1 MEKIKK
7 IISRKNFKLYL
18 ILLLS
23 IIFIPAA
30 YLFVAAVFVVHMK
43 NSNYEVIRTIKFS
56 KILKAAVLYI
66 SAGVAF
72 SRYTLVSSVFGIM
85 MFLCLYALTYAFKKA
100 EYVDLNALRKFMYIL
115 SLIVF
120 IIGII
125 QYFNPYFSIPAK
137 WVDGM
142 EYQLNKR
149 IYSTF
154 FNPNIFGFYI
164 NFVLIIASF
173 DTEKKDNLVKS
184 IFIVG
189 IICLFL
195 TFSRTSWISLI
206 LAFIFAGIFFDKRY
220 FKYALLTAFVL
231 IGLDKIFNIG
241 RINPIKAAEDSSI
254 LYRFEIWKSC
264 LRIIKDNLLTGIG
277 FGTLFKYISVYSD
290 VVKPNIE
297 HCHNIYVQAL
307 TETGIVGTG
316 ILIYIACN
324 IIKNMRNR
332 ISNAAWTIA
341 VMIMLHG
348 LVDSVFLTPQIMM
361 ILSIYS
367 GLVLNEHKIQSVS
380 PVSINEII
388 YIADEDEKKAV

>member
-1 MEKIKK
+1 M
-7 IISRKNFKLYL
+7 
-18 ILLLS
+18 LLLS
-23 IIFIPAA
+23 ILFIPAA
-30 YLFVAAVFVVHMK
+30 YLFVAAVFVVHVK
-43 NSNYEVIRTIKFS
+43 NRDYEIIRT
-56 KILKAAVLYI
+56 LKYNKKLRLVLLYI
-66 SAGVAF
+66 LAGVVF
-72 SRYTLVSSVFGIM
+72 SSYKLVSSVFGIM
-85 MFLCLYALTYAFKKA
+85 MFLCLYALANAIKEA
-100 EYVDLNALRKFMYIL
+100 EHVDLIALHKFMYIL

-125 QYFNPYFSIPAK
+125 QYLNPYFVIPAK

-164 NFVLIIASF
+164 NSVLIIASF
-173 DTEKKDNLVKS
+173 STEKKDNLTKS
-184 IFIVG
+184 VFIAG

-206 LAFIFAGIFFDKRY
+206 LSFIFAGIFYDKKY
-220 FKYALLTAFVL
+220 FKYALFTACILV
-231 IGLDKIFNIG
+231 GLDKIFDIG
-241 RINPIKAAEDSSI
+241 RIDPMKAAEDSSI

-277 FGTLFKYISVYSD
+277 FGTLFKYISGYSE

-297 HCHNIYVQAL
+297 HCHNMYVQVV
-307 TETGIVGTG
+307 TETGIVGAG
-316 ILIYIACN
+316 MLIYIACG
-324 IIKNMRNR
+324 IIKNMRHR
-332 ISNAAWTIA
+332 ISNTAWTIG
-341 VMIMLHG
+341 VMIMIHG

-367 GLVLNEHKIQSVS
+367 GLAFNYRKVQVTS
-380 PVSINEII
+380 PATIDELI
-388 YIADEDEKKAV
+388 YIAGEHEKKAV